1 MAKRSVTRRRRK
13 AGPSRR
19 IYALCSVAVAALLV
33 IVNLPGLGVA
43 LPEESST
50 PPSDTVNS
58 STDLQFADPV
68 LTAPPEDA
76 QPPEEKPKP
85 VGDEYFADA
94 IFIGNSRTE
103 GFLMYSGVKPLRGY
117 AELGLTVNSV
127 FTDLATH
134 IDGQYMPIMEAVRR
148 QPDFA
153 KAYIMLGMNEL
164 GWAYKQPY
172 IEGYSKIIDT
182 LREANPDAIIYVQSI
197 LPVTEVKSA
206 EDEYIN
212 NPRIM
217 EYNERLR
224 AMCEE
229 KDVTF
234 LNVAEAL
241 MDEETGALP
250 AEASLDGVHLQ
261 KEYCQIWYEYLK
273 THTTDGHYNVDIANY
288 TDNSAMED

>member
-1 MAKRSVTRRRRK
+1 MARKKTSPRGRRKTPKRS
-13 AGPSRR
+13 P
-19 IYALCSVAVAALLV
+19 YALCSVAVALLLI
-33 IVNLPGLGVA
+33 IVNLPGLTSD
-43 LPEESST
+43 LPEDSSA
-50 PPSDTVNS
+50 PPEKVVNS
-58 STDLQFADPV
+58 GTDIQFADPV
-68 LTAPPEDA
+68 LTAPPEFSGAPDA
-76 QPPEEKPKP
+76 DTQKKENVP

-117 AELGLTVNSV
+117 AELGLTVNTV

-164 GWAYKQPY
+164 GWAYQQPY
-172 IEGYSKIIDT
+172 IDGYSKIIDT
-182 LREANPDAIIYVQSI
+182 IREANPEAIIYVQSI

-212 NPRIM
+212 NPRIN
-217 EYNERLR
+217 EYNARLR

-229 KDVTF
+229 KDVTY

-250 AEASLDGVHLQ
+250 AEASLDGVHMQ

-273 THTTDGHYNVDIANY
+273 AHTTDGHYIP
-288 TDNSAMED
+288 EE

>member
-1 MAKRSVTRRRRK
+1 MARRKTSPRGRRK
-13 AGPSRR
+13 APGRNK
-19 IYALCSVAVAALLV
+19 YALCSVAVALLL
-33 IVNLPGLGVA
+33 ILVNLPGLGA
-43 LPEESST
+43 ELPEESAA
-50 PPSDTVNS
+50 PPEDVVNS
-58 STDLQFADPV
+58 STDIQFADPV

-76 QPPEEKPKP
+76 QPPEDTVEP

-103 GFLMYSGVKPLRGY
+103 GFLMYSSVKPLRGY
-117 AELGLTVNSV
+117 AELGLTVNTV

-148 QPDFA
+148 QPDFG
-153 KAYIMLGMNEL
+153 KVYIMLGMNEL
-164 GWAYKQPY
+164 GWAYQQPY
-172 IEGYSKIIDT
+172 VDGYSKIIDT
-182 LREANPDAIIYVQSI
+182 VREANPEAVIYVQSI
-197 LPVTEVKSA
+197 LPVTAVKSA

-212 NPRIM
+212 NPRII

-229 KDVTF
+229 KDVTY

-241 MDEETGALP
+241 MDDTGALP

-273 THTTDGHYNVDIANY
+273 THTTDGHYVP
-288 TDNSAMED
+288 EE

>member
-1 MAKRSVTRRRRK
+1 MARRKTSPRGRRK
-13 AGPSRR
+13 APGRNK
-19 IYALCSVAVAALLV
+19 YALCSVAVALLL
-33 IVNLPGLGVA
+33 ILVNLPGLGA
-43 LPEESST
+43 ELPEDGSA
-50 PPSDTVNS
+50 PPEDVVNS
-58 STDLQFADPV
+58 STDIQFADPV
-68 LTAPPEDA
+68 LTAPPA
-76 QPPEEKPKP
+76 QSDQLPEPTPAP

-117 AELGLTVNSV
+117 AELGLTVNTV

-148 QPDFA
+148 QPDFG
-153 KAYIMLGMNEL
+153 KVYIMLGMNEL
-164 GWAYKQPY
+164 GWAYQQPY
-172 IEGYSKIIDT
+172 VDGYSKIIDT
-182 LREANPDAIIYVQSI
+182 VREANPEAIIYVQSI

-212 NPRIM
+212 NPRIN

-273 THTTDGHYNVDIANY
+273 TNTTDGHYVP
-288 TDNSAMED
+288 EE

>member
-1 MAKRSVTRRRRK
+1 MAGKRITPRRRRK
-13 AGPSRR
+13 ASGRNK
-19 IYALCSVAVAALLV
+19 YALCSVAVALLLI
-33 IVNLPGLGVA
+33 IVNLPGLGA
-43 LPEESST
+43 ELPEESAA
-50 PPSDTVNS
+50 PPEDTVNS
-58 STDLQFADPV
+58 GTDIQLADPV
-68 LTAPPEDA
+68 LTAPPA
-76 QPPEEKPKP
+76 QPDQLPEETPAP

-117 AELGLTVNSV
+117 AELGLTVNTV

-134 IDGQYMPIMEAVRR
+134 INGQYMPIMEAVRR
-148 QPDFA
+148 QPDFS
-153 KAYIMLGMNEL
+153 KVYIMLGMNEL
-164 GWAYKQPY
+164 GWAYQQPY
-172 IEGYSKIIDT
+172 VDGYSKIIDT
-182 LREANPDAIIYVQSI
+182 VREANPEAIIYVQSI

-212 NPRIM
+212 NPRIN

-229 KDVTF
+229 KDVTY

-250 AEASLDGVHLQ
+250 AEASMDGVHLQ

-273 THTTDGHYNVDIANY
+273 THTTDGHYVP
-288 TDNSAMED
+288 EK

>member
-19 IYALCSVAVAALLV
+19 IYALCSVAVAALLI

-68 LTAPPEDA
+68 LTAPPA
-76 QPPEEKPKP
+76 QPGQDAVETPAP

-172 IEGYSKIIDT
+172 IDGYSKIIDT

-197 LPVTEVKSA
+197 LPVTKEKS
-206 EDEYIN
+206 DEGPSMSNGKIN
-212 NPRIM
+212 L
-217 EYNERLR
+217 YNERIL
-224 AMCEE
+224 AMTKELE
-229 KDVTF
+229 VYYLDVASAIK
-234 LNVAEAL
+234 NSS
-241 MDEETGALP
+241 GALP
-250 AEASLDGVHLQ
+250 SEASPKDGIHFGTATYQ
-261 KEYCQIWYEYLK
+261 KWFDYLR
-273 THTTDGHYNVDIANY
+273 THTVN
-288 TDNSAMED
+288 E